1 MRIPREL
8 REKEGQSSLSPI
20 IKEAVQ
26 IVVEGGDGISPLLK
40 AISGSLRS
48 TDPPATKEDQVQP
61 AEPDIEFIDVGAE
74 PSNK

>member
-40 AISGSLRS
+40 AISGPLLAV
-48 TDPPATKEDQVQP
+48 DPPAGKEDQVQP
-61 AEPDIEFIDVGAE
+61 NQTSSSLMSGRAQ
-74 PSNK
+74 